1 MKKPKKT
8 FLRQISK
15 LLTTQRDELLQSPV
29 VKHSEV
35 DTEGDE
41 IDVIQGNMLIELN
54 NQLSGRNVV
63 RLAQIDAAQK
73 QIQEGK
79 YGLCQ
84 DCEEPI
90 PEKRLL
96 SNPCFQTCVVCAE
109 DRERQEKQRRK
120 VAK

>member
-1 MKKPKKT
+1 LKKPKKT

>member
-1 MKKPKKT
+1 VKKIKKT
-8 FLRQISK
+8 FLRQISQ
-15 LLTTQRDELLQSPV
+15 LLTDQKDELLQAPI
-29 VKHSEV
+29 VKQSEV
-35 DTEGDE
+35 DTDGDE

-54 NQLSGRNVV
+54 NQLSGRNVL
-63 RLAQIDAAQK
+63 RLSQIEIAQK

-79 YGLCQ
+79 YGLCI

-109 DRERQEKQRRK
+109 DREREEKQRRK
-120 VAK
+120 VAR